1 MIDYYRDAATALLPH
16 IRGRPLTLGRFP
28 SGVAGRGFAQTECRG
43 HPDWMPTHAVRTAG
57 GERRR
62 HCVVDDLASLIW
74 VANQNAIELH
84 AFLARAGDRER
95 PGAVVFDLDPGPGT
109 DLVNCARAAL
119 HLRELLA
126 GLGLAA
132 MAKSSGGT
140 GLHVFAP
147 LDGRST
153 YATSKVFARDIAHR
167 LGGAHPRWITAAP
180 RGQRA
185 GKVLVDWVQNSRG
198 RTTVCPYSLRA
209 ADRPVVSAPVRWE
222 EVERALNE
230 RRPELLVFGPRQLVT
245 RLEGLGD
252 PFQPVL
258 ELRQPLP
265 R

>member
-1 MIDYYRDAATALLPH
+1 M
-16 IRGRPLTLGRFP
+16 
-28 SGVAGRGFAQTECRG
+28 
-43 HPDWMPTHAVRTAG
+43 
-57 GERRR
+57 
-62 HCVVDDLASLIW
+62 
-74 VANQNAIELH
+74 
-84 AFLARAGDRER
+84 
-95 PGAVVFDLDPGPGT
+95 VFDLDPGPGT

-119 HLRELLA
+119 LLRELLA